1 MVRNDMENDNEL
13 IKKYQK
19 GDQLAFEKIV
29 RNHLSDTIGFFF
41 TITRDKMVA
50 EDLAQDVFF
59 KLYKSLKKFRFQSS
73 FSTFLYRVN
82 LNTANTWFTSNKWK
96 DLLRLDQTPDRG
108 ERDTTVEDE
117 WYRRELWDEIGK
129 LPNKQRSVV
138 MMRIAEELSYK
149 EISDITGMTE
159 GTAKVNYHHALKTLK
174 KRVKDA

>member
-59 KLYKSLKKFRFQSS
+59 KLFNEAFFFK
-73 FSTFLYRVN
+73 
-82 LNTANTWFTSNKWK
+82 
-96 DLLRLDQTPDRG
+96 
-108 ERDTTVEDE
+108 
-117 WYRRELWDEIGK
+117 
-129 LPNKQRSVV
+129 V
-138 MMRIAEELSYK
+138 M
-149 EISDITGMTE
+149 
-159 GTAKVNYHHALKTLK
+159 VLKTGG
-174 KRVKDA
+174 

>member
-82 LNTANTWFTSNKWK
+82 LNTANTC
-96 DLLRLDQTPDRG
+96 DQLLT
-108 ERDTTVEDE
+108 
-117 WYRRELWDEIGK
+117 
-129 LPNKQRSVV
+129 
-138 MMRIAEELSYK
+138 
-149 EISDITGMTE
+149 
-159 GTAKVNYHHALKTLK
+159 
-174 KRVKDA
+174 